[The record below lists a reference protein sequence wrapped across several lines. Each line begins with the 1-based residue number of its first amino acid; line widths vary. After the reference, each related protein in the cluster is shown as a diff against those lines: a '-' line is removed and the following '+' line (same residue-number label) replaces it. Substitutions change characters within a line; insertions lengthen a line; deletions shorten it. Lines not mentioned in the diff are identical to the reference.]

1 MSKPLTAQ
9 KPLRPTLYRLAQN
22 GHSLDFIYVQCSACA
37 GITFPANAPGCM
49 HCGDPLVGATQ
60 IVRPGRGT
68 LLEFVTIHVPM
79 VPGMSVP
86 CMAADI
92 RFAEGFVEEGV
103 IADID
108 EASLQLGMELMA
120 VVAPGPSSD
129 VYGCQFVPAA
139 IKEPK

>member
-1 MSKPLTAQ
+1 MSTPLAAQ
-9 KPLRPTLYRLAQN
+9 KPLRPTLYRLAQD
-22 GHSLDFIYVQCSACA
+22 GQSLDFIYVHCSACA

-49 HCGDPLVGATQ
+49 HCGDPLEGSTQ
-60 IVRPGRGT
+60 IVRPGRGI

-86 CMAADI
+86 CIAADI

-108 EASLQLGMELMA
+108 ETSLQLGMELMA
-120 VVAPGPSSD
+120 VAAPGPSSD

>member
-1 MSKPLTAQ
+1 MSTPLTALN
-9 KPLRPTLYRLAQN
+9 PLRPTLYRLAQD
-22 GHSLDFIYVQCSACA
+22 GRSLDFIYVQCSACA

-49 HCGDPLVGATQ
+49 HCGDSLEGATQ
-60 IVRPGRGT
+60 LVRPGRGT

-86 CMAADI
+86 CIAADI

-103 IADID
+103 IADFD

-120 VVAPGPSSD
+120 VAAPGPSGD
-129 VYGCQFVPAA
+129 VYSCQFVPAA
-139 IKEPK
+139 IKESQ